1 MARVLFFLFILFYLS
16 ASAQSSHEEARV
28 LLDECRQGIRSLPQ
42 LEMHFTW
49 TVWKAEAL
57 EASNTSAG
65 VLQLAADRYRWK
77 LQDIEQIC
85 DGERVFT
92 ILHED
97 EEVQIHEID
106 ASEGDQGSHPLK
118 ILDSYDKGY
127 SFRLGGREDADGGK
141 VQFVV
146 LTPHASEVLRRVSI
160 GIRVSDNRIH
170 SVEQWMRSGARM
182 KMEVDRYDASTPLD
196 TSVLEFSA
204 ERFPDY
210 YIPRD

>member
-1 MARVLFFLFILFYLS
+1 MVRVLFFLSTLFYFT
-16 ASAQSSHEEARV
+16 ASAQSSHEEART
-28 LLDECRQGIRSLPQ
+28 LLDECRQGIRSHPQ
-42 LEMHFTW
+42 LEMQFIW

-57 EASNTSAG
+57 EASNTYEG

-85 DGERVFT
+85 DGEHVFT

-106 ASEGDQGSHPLK
+106 ASNGDEGSHPLK

-127 SFRLGGREDADGGK
+127 SFRLGGRENADGGK

-146 LTPHASEVLRRVSI
+146 LTPHTSEVIRRVI
-160 GIRVSDNRIH
+160 VGIRLPEKRLH
-170 SVEQWMRSGARM
+170 SVEQWMRSGERM
-182 KMEVDRYDASTPLD
+182 KMEVTRYDASTPLD
-196 TSVLEFSA
+196 ASTLEFSA

>member
-170 SVEQWMRSGARM
+170 SVEQRMRSGARM

>member
-1 MARVLFFLFILFYLS
+1 MARVLFFLFTLFYLS

-170 SVEQWMRSGARM
+170 SVEQRMRSGARM

-204 ERFPDY
+204 ERFV
-210 YIPRD
+210 

>member
-1 MARVLFFLFILFYLS
+1 MARVLFFLFTLFYLS
-16 ASAQSSHEEARV
+16 ASSQSSHEEARA

-49 TVWKAEAL
+49 TVWKAKAL
-57 EASNTSAG
+57 EASNTSEG

-160 GIRVSDNRIH
+160 GIRVSDKRIH

-196 TSVLEFSA
+196 TSVLEFST
-204 ERFPDY
+204 EHFPDY

>member
-1 MARVLFFLFILFYLS
+1 MVRVLFFLFSFFSLS
-16 ASAQSSHEEARV
+16 ASAQSSHQEARA

-42 LEMHFTW
+42 LQMHFTW
-49 TVWKAEAL
+49 SVRKAESL
-57 EASNTSAG
+57 EASSTSKG
-65 VLQLAADRYRWK
+65 VLQLASDRYRWK

-97 EEVQIHEID
+97 EEVQIHQID
-106 ASEGDQGSHPLK
+106 TSSGDEGSHPLK

-127 SFRLGGREDADGGK
+127 SFRLGGRQDADGEK
-141 VQFVV
+141 LQFVV
-146 LTPHASEVLRRVSI
+146 LTPHASEVIRSVSI
-160 GIRVSDNRIH
+160 GIRLPDKQLH
-170 SVEQWMRSGARM
+170 SVEQWMRSGERI
-182 KMEVDRYDASTPLD
+182 KMEVDRYDADSPLD
-196 TSVLEFSA
+196 ASTLEFSP

>member
-1 MARVLFFLFILFYLS
+1 MARVLFFLSTLFYLS
-16 ASAQSSHEEARV
+16 AFAQSSHEQARA

-49 TVWKAEAL
+49 SVWKAEAL
-57 EASNTSAG
+57 EASNTSEG
-65 VLQLAADRYRWK
+65 VLQMAADRYRWK

-85 DGERVFT
+85 DGKRVFT

-106 ASEGDQGSHPLK
+106 ASNGDKGSHPLK

-146 LTPHASEVLRRVSI
+146 LTPHASEVLRRVVI
-160 GIRVSDNRIH
+160 GIRLPDKQLH
-170 SVEQWMRSGARM
+170 SVEQWMRSGERM
-182 KMEVDRYDASTPLD
+182 KTEVDRYDASTPLD
-196 TSVLEFSA
+196 ASVLEFSA